1 MSVYGFLE
9 VNQNQLTRAE
19 LPWYFIK
26 GECLTWAN
34 KKSKI
39 KKIKGCGGFEGV
51 CGVFCFY

>member
-1 MSVYGFLE
+1 MYGFLE

-39 KKIKGCGGFEGV
+39 LKSEGV
-51 CGVFCFY
+51 GF